1 MQAGTAVAR
10 TNQRE
15 VGVKRERERERERE
29 TPPRSGD
36 RSIKSAKFAI
46 L

>member
-29 TPPRSGD
+29 RD
-36 RSIKSAKFAI
+36 AA
-46 L
+46 